1 MPRSSGSSRH
11 FDDHATTR
19 VGTAIYSTVVHVS
32 RALLATRSRMSV
44 TAEQPL
50 PEGPLLIAGN
60 HLCFIDPFVLGPSID
75 RLGRR
80 ARYMGKA
87 SIFKTPVVG
96 TIVRSAGMIPVDRS
110 NDPAQAL
117 APAAAELRRG
127 GCIGIYPEGT
137 TTWHRDFWPEESR
150 TGVARL
156 ALMSGATIVPVAQWG
171 AQRLLGH
178 GGLRDVART
187 AVRPSRVAIT
197 VRAGAP
203 IVLQGD
209 PADREAVSAGTKQVS
224 AALIDVLAE
233 IRGETPPPYAGQRC
247 PLRDGGHCPCESAP
261 PPAPRGA

>member
-1 MPRSSGSSRH
+1 MSTRH
-11 FDDHATTR
+11 FDDLATTR

-32 RALLATRSRMSV
+32 RALLATRSRLSV
-44 TAEQPL
+44 TADEPL
-50 PEGPLLIAGN
+50 PDGPLLIAGN
-60 HLCFIDPFVLGPSID
+60 HLCFLDPFVLGPSVD

-80 ARYMGKA
+80 ARYMGKI
-87 SIFKTPVVG
+87 SVF
-96 TIVRSAGMIPVDRS
+96 S

-137 TTWHRDFWPEESR
+137 TTRHRDFWPEASR

-171 AQRLLGH
+171 TQDLLGH
-178 GGLRDVART
+178 GGLRDLIST
-187 AVRPSRVAIT
+187 TLRPSRVPIT

-209 PADREAVSAGTKQVS
+209 PEDRDAVAAGTEGVS
-224 AALIDVLAE
+224 SALIALLADL
-233 IRGETPPPYAGQRC
+233 RGEAPPAYAGERC
-247 PLRDGGHCPCESAP
+247 LRRDGGHCPCQHVS
-261 PPAPRGA
+261 

>member
-11 FDDHATTR
+11 FDDLATTR

-32 RALLATRSRMSV
+32 RALLATRSRVSV
-44 TAEQPL
+44 TADQPL
-50 PEGPLLIAGN
+50 PDGPLLIAGN
-60 HLCFIDPFVLGPSID
+60 HLCFLDPFVLGPSVD

-80 ARYMGKA
+80 ARYMGKVA
-87 SIFKTPVVG
+87 VFTTPVVG

-137 TTWHRDFWPEESR
+137 TTHHRDFWPEVSR

-171 AQRLLGH
+171 TQDLLGH
-178 GGLRDVART
+178 GGVRDLVT
-187 AVRPSRVAIT
+187 TVLRPSRVPIT
-197 VRAGAP
+197 VRAGAA
-203 IVLQGD
+203 ITLQGD
-209 PADREAVSAGTKQVS
+209 PEDRDAVTAGTARVS
-224 AALIDVLAE
+224 AALLSLLAE
-233 IRGETPPPYAGQRC
+233 IRGVTPPSYAGERC
-247 PLRDGGHCPCESAP
+247 LRRDDSHCPCQDSS
-261 PPAPRGA
+261 